1 MKKRDIGKKLLVFLL
16 FGIALMLM
24 MYPFIANYLFEHKT
38 DSVVD
43 SVQQTAEKL
52 DDSEQ
57 KAEIEKVMRYN
68 ESLANGHVVLTDPFK
83 EEKTEEDTA
92 EYESLLNLTN
102 DGVMG
107 TVEIPLI
114 NVSLPIYHGTSD
126 AILKKGAGHLQGT
139 SLPVGGASTHT
150 VITGHTGLSNAKLF
164 TDLTELDKGDI
175 FFLEVMGEKLAYQ
188 VDQIK
193 VVLPTEMDDLK
204 IVPGEDYCTLLTCT
218 PYGVNTHRLLVR
230 GKRTDYQEAVDA
242 AKSEKPKKAESK
254 WMSEYKRALA
264 ISVAF
269 FVASL
274 PFIFGIRYVREY
286 RRKRRDGDVMDDF
299 I

>member
-57 KAEIEKVMRYN
+57 KAEIEKAMRYN
-68 ESLANGHVVLTDPFK
+68 ESLANEHVVLTDPFK

>member
-57 KAEIEKVMRYN
+57 KAEIEKAMRYN
-68 ESLANGHVVLTDPFK
+68 ESLVNGHVVLTDPFK

>member
-57 KAEIEKVMRYN
+57 KAEIEKAMRYN

>member
-57 KAEIEKVMRYN
+57 KAEIEKAMRYN

-164 TDLTELDKGDI
+164 TDLTKLDKGDI

>member
-1 MKKRDIGKKLLVFLL
+1 MKKRDIGKKLLVLLL

-24 MYPFIANYLFEHKT
+24 MYHFIANYLFEHKT

-57 KAEIEKVMRYN
+57 KAEIEKAMRYN

>member
-57 KAEIEKVMRYN
+57 KAEIEKAMRYN

-83 EEKTEEDTA
+83 EEKTEEDMA

-164 TDLTELDKGDI
+164 TDLTKLDKGDV

>member
-1 MKKRDIGKKLLVFLL
+1 MKKRDISKKLLVFLL
-16 FGIALMLM
+16 FGIALALM

-38 DSVVD
+38 DSVVN
-43 SVQQTAEKL
+43 SVQQTVEEL

-57 KAEIEKVMRYN
+57 KAAIEDAVRYN
-68 ESLANGHVVLTDPFK
+68 ESLINGHVVLTDPFK
-83 EEKTEEDTA
+83 EDKSEEDTA
-92 EYESLLNLTN
+92 EYESLLNLTD

-107 TVEIPLI
+107 TVEIPSI

-126 AILKKGAGHLQGT
+126 ETLQKGAGHLQGT
-139 SLPVGGASTHT
+139 SLPVGGESTHT
-150 VITGHTGLSNAKLF
+150 VITGHTGLSSAKLF
-164 TDLTELDKGDI
+164 TDLTELEKGDI

-193 VVLPTEMDDLK
+193 VVLPTEMDDLR

-242 AKSEKPKKAESK
+242 AKAEKPKKAESK

-264 ISVAF
+264 ISMAF

-274 PFIFGIRYVREY
+274 LFIFGIRYIRECI
-286 RRKRRDGDVMDDF
+286 RRKRDGDAMDDF
-299 I
+299 V

>member
-57 KAEIEKVMRYN
+57 KAEIEKAMRYN

-83 EEKTEEDTA
+83 EEKIEEDTA

-107 TVEIPLI
+107 TVEIPSI

-175 FFLEVMGEKLAYQ
+175 FFLEVMGEKLVYQ

>member
-57 KAEIEKVMRYN
+57 KAEIEKAMRYN
-68 ESLANGHVVLTDPFK
+68 ESLANEHVVLTDPFK

-204 IVPGEDYCTLLTCT
+204 IVSGEDYCTLLTCT

>member
-57 KAEIEKVMRYN
+57 KAEIEKAMRYN
-68 ESLANGHVVLTDPFK
+68 ESLANGYVVLTDPFK
-83 EEKTEEDTA
+83 EEKIEEDTA
-92 EYESLLNLTN
+92 EYELLLNLTN

-242 AKSEKPKKAESK
+242 AKSEKSKKAESK

>member
-57 KAEIEKVMRYN
+57 KAEIEKAMRYN

-83 EEKTEEDTA
+83 EEKIEEDTA

-107 TVEIPLI
+107 TVEIPSI

-230 GKRTDYQEAVDA
+230 GKRTDYQEVVDA

>member
-57 KAEIEKVMRYN
+57 KAEIEKAMRYN

-107 TVEIPLI
+107 TVEIPSI

-286 RRKRRDGDVMDDF
+286 RRKRQDGDVMDDF
-299 I
+299 M